1 MTLRGRASACG
12 AGTIINAIATW
23 KGSAFAIDLRTTAE
37 VELGE
42 DMKGIQ
48 GEIERGGDT
57 TLIERCVE
65 LVLKKFDYTGGA
77 HVRTS
82 SEIPIARGLKS
93 SSAAANAAVLATLDA
108 LGKKMEPLEAVRLGV
123 QAAID
128 AKVTITG
135 AFDDAAASF
144 LGGIVVTDNKTMQ
157 LVKRVEKDE
166 NVLILVPEKKVFTAE
181 TNVEKMKLIAPW
193 VELAYDLALDGKFE
207 KAMTSNGILYCTALG
222 FDPYIIIKALEAGA
236 SGASLSGTGPAFC
249 ALVKKDKINAVE
261 EAWSDFNGKIIRTK
275 INNEGA
281 RVEKCR

>member
-1 MTLRGRASACG
+1 MTLRGCASACG

-42 DMKGIQ
+42 DMKRIQ
-48 GEIERGGDT
+48 GEIKGGGDA

-65 LVLKKFDYTGGA
+65 LVLQKFGYAGGA

-93 SSAAANAAVLATLDA
+93 SSAAANATVLATLSA
-108 LGKKMEPLEAVRLGV
+108 LDKKMEALEAVRLGV
-123 QAAID
+123 HAALD
-128 AKVTITG
+128 VGVTVTG

-144 LGGIVVTDNKTMQ
+144 LGGIVVTNNKTMQ
-157 LVKRVEKDE
+157 LVKRVERDE
-166 NVLILVPEKKVFTAE
+166 DVLILVPEEKVFTAE

-193 VELAYDLALDGKFE
+193 VELAYDLALEDRFE
-207 KAMTSNGILYCTALG
+207 KAMTLNGILYCVALE
-222 FDPYIIIKALEAGA
+222 FDPCIIIKALEAGA

-249 ALVKKDKINAVE
+249 ALVKKDRISAVK

-281 RVEKCR
+281 RVERCR

>member
-1 MTLRGRASACG
+1 MTLRGCASACG

-42 DMKGIQ
+42 DIKSIQ
-48 GEIERGGDT
+48 GEIEGGGDA
-57 TLIERCVE
+57 TLIERCAE
-65 LVLKKFDYTGGA
+65 LMLKKFDYAGGA

-93 SSAAANAAVLATLDA
+93 SSAAANAVVLATLSA
-108 LGKKMEPLEAVRLGV
+108 LDKKMEPLEAVRLGV
-123 QAAID
+123 QAALD
-128 AKVTITG
+128 AGVTITG

-157 LVKRVEKDE
+157 LVKRVEKDADI
-166 NVLILVPEKKVFTAE
+166 LILVPEEKVFTAE

-193 VELAYDLALDGKFE
+193 VELAYELALEGKFE
-207 KAMTSNGILYCTALG
+207 KAMTLNGILYCAALG
-222 FDPYIIIKALEAGA
+222 FDPHIIIKALEAGA

-249 ALVKKDKINAVE
+249 ALVKKDKISAVK

-281 RVEKCR
+281 RMERCR